1 MSDTILG
8 SFLANGVDLLYQ
20 DDPLLADLL
29 EREMKRQ
36 SEVLTLVAASS
47 VMDPSVLACTAS
59 VAGNVTAEGYPGARF
74 HAGCAV
80 IDEIESLAIERAR
93 EAFGARFA
101 NVQAHSATTANEV
114 VLFSLLRP
122 GDTLLG
128 MDLSAGGH
136 LTHGAK
142 VSISGRAFN
151 SIGYGILPDGAID
164 YDQVRELALRHRP
177 KLIVC
182 GTTAYPRTIDFARF
196 RAIADE
202 AGAWLLADISHIA
215 GLVAAGLHP
224 SPIDHAHITTTCT
237 HKQLYG
243 PRGGL
248 ILLGRDADTPS
259 PDALGKTLSESM
271 QKGVFPLFQGAPV
284 LNVIAAKA
292 RALARLTTPE
302 FHEMARRIVED
313 AKALAESFVDAGYTV
328 VAGGTDNHLVILDV
342 QESAGVSGL
351 VAEKALESCHIVVN
365 KNRIPGDTRSAVVT
379 SGVRLGTNSAALRGL
394 GLAEMKEAGA
404 LVRRVLA
411 AARPL
416 NEREHELDGAV
427 REAVIAEVKELCRR
441 FPVPRY
447 AGRTAVSAA
456 AATAAASAAQ

>member
-1 MSDTILG
+1 MSDTMLG
-8 SFLANGVDLLYQ
+8 AFLANAVDLLYQ
-20 DDPLLADLL
+20 DDPLLAGLL

-47 VMDPSVLACTAS
+47 IMDPSVLACTAS

-93 EAFGARFA
+93 EVFGARYA
-101 NVQAHSATTANEV
+101 NVQAHSATTANEIV
-114 VLFSLLRP
+114 MFSLLKP

-136 LTHGAK
+136 LTHGSK
-142 VSISGRAFN
+142 VSVSGRAFDA
-151 SIGYGILPDGAID
+151 IGYGILPDGAID
-164 YDQVRELALRHRP
+164 YDQARELALRHRP
-177 KLIVC
+177 KLIIC

-202 AGAWLLADISHIA
+202 VGAWLLADITHIA

-248 ILLGRDADTPS
+248 ILIGKEADTPS
-259 PDALGKTLSESM
+259 PDALGKTLAESM

-292 RALARLTTPE
+292 RALARLNTPE
-302 FHEMARRIVED
+302 FRELARRIVED
-313 AKALAESFVDAGYTV
+313 ARALATCFLDAGYTV
-328 VAGGTDNHLVILDV
+328 IAGGTDNHLVILDV
-342 QESAGVSGL
+342 QTSAGVSGV

-365 KNRIPGDTRSAVVT
+365 KNRIPGDQKSPVIT
-379 SGVRLGTNSAALRGL
+379 SGVRLGTNSVALRGL
-394 GLAEMKEAGA
+394 GAPEMEEAAA
-404 LVRRVLA
+404 LVRRVLSA
-411 AARPL
+411 VRPL
-416 NEREHELDGAV
+416 GEREHELDGAV
-427 REAVIAEVKELCRR
+427 REAVIADVKDLCRR

-447 AGRTAVSAA
+447 ARRPEP
-456 AATAAASAAQ
+456 TAAQAL

>member
-1 MSDTILG
+1 MSDTLLG
-8 SFLANGVDLLYQ
+8 AFIANGVDLLYRE
-20 DDPLLADLL
+20 DPLLTDML
-29 EREMKRQ
+29 EREMRRQ

-47 VMDPSVLACTAS
+47 VMDPSVLACVGT

-80 IDEIESLAIERAR
+80 IDEIESLAIDRAR
-93 EAFGARFA
+93 AAFGARYA
-101 NVQAHSATTANEV
+101 NVQPHSATTANEV
-114 VLFSLLRP
+114 VLFSLLQP

-202 AGAWLLADISHIA
+202 AGAWLLADITHVA

-224 SPIDHAHITTTCT
+224 SPIDHAHVTTTCT

-248 ILLGRDADTPS
+248 ILLGRDADTPT
-259 PDALGKTLSESM
+259 PGALGKTFADSM

-292 RALARLTTPE
+292 RSLARLTTSE
-302 FHEMARRIVED
+302 FRELGQRILDDAR
-313 AKALAESFVDAGYTV
+313 ALAACFMEAGYKV
-328 VAGGTDNHLVILDV
+328 VAGGTDTHLVILDV
-342 QESAGVSGL
+342 HTSTGVTGL
-351 VAEKALESCHIVVN
+351 VAERALESCHIVVN
-365 KNRIPGDTRSAVVT
+365 KNRIPGDPRSAVIT
-379 SGVRLGTNSAALRGL
+379 SGVRLGTNSVALRGL
-394 GLAEMKEAGA
+394 GPAEMEEASA

-411 AARPL
+411 AIRPL
-416 NEREHELDGAV
+416 GDREHELDGAV
-427 REAVIAEVKELCRR
+427 RESVIADVKNLCNR

-447 AGRTAVSAA
+447 ARRPMPVEVPAF
-456 AATAAASAAQ
+456 